1 MKRSTPFLRSIALLA
16 LCAAAC
22 SKGGSAG
29 SGAPPQSDDEKTF
42 YALGMILGRNLA
54 PFGMTPAELA
64 FVKKGLEDQALNKP
78 TDVKLEEYGPKVQA
92 LAMARQKVKT
102 EGDKAS
108 GIAFAA
114 KAAAEPGAE
123 KLPSGVIVK
132 MIKEG
137 TGANPAPT
145 DRVKVHYVGTLEN
158 GTEFDSSIKRGQP
171 TEFGLN
177 QVVKCWTE
185 GVAKIKVGGKAKLT
199 CPSDTAYGDRGSP
212 PNIPGGATLT
222 FEVELLDIVA
232 APTAT
237 AMPQM
242 PQVTPPMPGGKLPAV
257 KLPPAPGK

>member
-1 MKRSTPFLRSIALLA
+1 MKRVNPFLRSISLLA
-16 LCAAAC
+16 VLVLCAAISAC
-22 SKGGSAG
+22 NKGGGSAG
-29 SGAPPQSDDEKTF
+29 SSAPPQSEDEKTF
-42 YALGMILGRNLA
+42 YTLGLILGRNLA
-54 PFGMTPAELA
+54 PFVMTPAELA
-64 FVKKGLEDQALNKP
+64 FVKKGLEDQALGKT

-102 EGDKAS
+102 EADKSA
-108 GIAFAA
+108 GVAFAA

-123 KLPSGVIVK
+123 KLPSGVVFK
-132 MIKEG
+132 SIKEG
-137 TGANPAPT
+137 TGAMPAAT

-212 PNIPGGATLT
+212 PTIPGGATLT
-222 FEVELLDIVA
+222 FEVELLDIVTAPA
-232 APTAT
+232 AA
-237 AMPQM
+237 
-242 PQVTPPMPGGKLPAV
+242 VPAV
-257 KLPPAPGK
+257 PVPAAQVLPSVKLAPKK